1 MKIEYGFYYWD
12 SKRKRYFTQL
22 FQDEQERDINMSFK
36 RGLPFTARKENNN
49 DSKRIEKFGRGLQ
62 CERC

>member
-22 FQDEQERDINMSFK
+22 FQDEQERDINMCFK

-49 DSKRIEKFGRGLQ
+49 DSKRIEKFGRGVQ
-62 CERC
+62 RERF